1 MKKDWIQKIKG
12 LLTKDGEGG
21 KQKKTY
27 RYLAIILLA
36 GILLMVASLFTN
48 KPTSDNGQTNTVFQ
62 ATATGEQD
70 NQNEES
76 VSTWKAT
83 SSKKTGSIGD
93 TEKMYERELKD
104 TLETMQGVSNVSVI
118 VNIDATE
125 TKVYEKNSVAQRQTT
140 EETDRD
146 GGERKVEDFSTDEK
160 IVIIREGDKEVPL
173 VKETKKPAIRGV
185 LIVAKGADDVR
196 IKKEIIEAVTRV
208 LDVPSHRVA
217 VSAKK

>member
-1 MKKDWIQKIKG
+1 LKKDWIQKIKD
-12 LLTKDGEGG
+12 LLSKGDEGG

-27 RYLAIILLA
+27 RYLAIILIA
-36 GILLMVASLFTN
+36 GILLMAASMFTN
-48 KPTSDNGQTNTVFQ
+48 KPTPENGQTNTVYQ
-62 ATATGEQD
+62 ASSTQD
-70 NQNEES
+70 TKEEES
-76 VSTWKAT
+76 VTTWKST
-83 SSKKTGSIGD
+83 SSKKSGSIGD
-93 TEKMYERELKD
+93 IEKMYESELKD
-104 TLETMQGVSNVSVI
+104 TLETMKGVSNVSVI

-125 TKVYEKNSVAQRQTT
+125 SKVYEKNSVAQRQTT

-185 LIVAKGADDVR
+185 LIVAKGADDIR

>member
-1 MKKDWIQKIKG
+1 MIKDWIQKIKDMFA
-12 LLTKDGEGG
+12 KEDEEG
-21 KQKKTY
+21 KPNKKY
-27 RYLAIILLA
+27 RYIAIILLA
-36 GILLMVASLFTN
+36 GILLMAASMFTN
-48 KPTSDNGQTNTVFQ
+48 KPTSDTNQTNTVFQ
-62 ATATGEQD
+62 TGSTQD
-70 NQNEES
+70 KQNEET
-76 VSTWKAT
+76 VTTWK
-83 SSKKTGSIGD
+83 SSSPKKSGTIGD
-93 TEKMYERELKD
+93 IEKMYESELKD

-140 EETDRD
+140 EETDRE

-173 VKETKKPAIRGV
+173 VRETKKPAIRGV

-196 IKKEIIEAVTRV
+196 VKKEIIEAVTRV

>member
-1 MKKDWIQKIKG
+1 MKKDWIQKIKD
-12 LLTKDGEGG
+12 LLSKGDEDG

-36 GILLMVASLFTN
+36 GILLMAASMFTN

-62 ATATGEQD
+62 ASSTQ
-70 NQNEES
+70 EEKKEEA
-76 VSTWKAT
+76 VTTWKSA
-83 SSKKTGSIGD
+83 SSKKSGTIGD
-93 TEKMYERELKD
+93 IEKMYESELKG

-146 GGERKVEDFSTDEK
+146 GGQRKVEDFSTDEK

-173 VKETKKPAIRGV
+173 VRETKNRRFA
-185 LIVAKGADDVR
+185 
-196 IKKEIIEAVTRV
+196 EC
-208 LDVPSHRVA
+208 
-217 VSAKK
+217 

>member
-1 MKKDWIQKIKG
+1 MKDLFQKIKD
-12 LLTKDGEGG
+12 LLSKEEEGG

-48 KPTSDNGQTNTVFQ
+48 KSTSDNGQTNTVFE
-62 ATATGEQD
+62 TASTGGQD
-70 NQNEES
+70 NENEET
-76 VSTWKAT
+76 VATWRSS
-83 SSKKTGSIGD
+83 SSKKSGSIGD
-93 TEKMYERELKD
+93 FEKMYESELKD

-146 GGERKVEDFSTDEK
+146 GGARKVEDFSTDEK

>member
-1 MKKDWIQKIKG
+1 MKKDWIQRMKDLFFKG
-12 LLTKDGEGG
+12 EDGSKEN
-21 KQKKTY
+21 KKY
-27 RYLAIILLA
+27 RYIAIILLA
-36 GILLMVASLFTN
+36 GILLMAASMFTN
-48 KPTSDNGQTNTVFQ
+48 KPTSTTDQTNTVFQ
-62 ATATGEQD
+62 TGSTQD
-70 NQNEES
+70 KQNEET
-76 VSTWKAT
+76 VTTWNSS
-83 SSKKTGSIGD
+83 SSKKSGSIGD
-93 TEKMYERELKD
+93 IEKMYESELKD

-160 IVIIREGDKEVPL
+160 IVIIRDGDKEVPL

>member
-1 MKKDWIQKIKG
+1 MKKDWFQKIKD
-12 LLTKDGEGG
+12 LLSKGDEGEGG

-36 GILLMVASLFTN
+36 GILLMAASMFTN
-48 KPTSDNGQTNTVFQ
+48 KSTSENGQTNTVFQ
-62 ATATGEQD
+62 TASTEEQK
-70 NQNEES
+70 NQNEET
-76 VSTWKAT
+76 VTAWKSS
-83 SSKKTGSIGD
+83 SSKKSGSIGEI
-93 TEKMYERELKD
+93 EKLYESELKD

-146 GGERKVEDFSTDEK
+146 GGARKVEDFSTDEK

-173 VKETKKPAIRGV
+173 VRETKKPAIRGV

-208 LDVPSHRVA
+208 LDLSLIHI
-217 VSAKK
+217 

>member
-1 MKKDWIQKIKG
+1 MKNDWIQKIKD
-12 LLTKDGEGG
+12 LLSKGDEGG

-27 RYLAIILLA
+27 RYLAIILIA
-36 GILLMVASLFTN
+36 GILLMVASMFTN
-48 KPTSDNGQTNTVFQ
+48 KPTSENGQTNKVFQ
-62 ATATGEQD
+62 ASSTQ
-70 NQNEES
+70 NQEEEET
-76 VSTWKAT
+76 VTTWKST
-83 SSKKTGSIGD
+83 SSKKSGSIGD
-93 TEKMYERELKD
+93 IEKMYESELKG

-146 GGERKVEDFSTDEK
+146 GGQRKVEDFSTDEK

-196 IKKEIIEAVTRV
+196 IKKEIIDAVTRV

>member
-1 MKKDWIQKIKG
+1 MKNDWIQKIKD
-12 LLTKDGEGG
+12 LLSKGDEGG

-27 RYLAIILLA
+27 RYLAIILIA
-36 GILLMVASLFTN
+36 GILLMVASMFTN
-48 KPTSDNGQTNTVFQ
+48 KPASENGQTNKVFQ
-62 ATATGEQD
+62 ASSTQD
-70 NQNEES
+70 TKEEEA
-76 VSTWKAT
+76 VTTWKST
-83 SSKKTGSIGD
+83 SSKKSGSIGD
-93 TEKMYERELKD
+93 IEKMYESELKD

-146 GGERKVEDFSTDEK
+146 GGQRKVEDFSTDEK

-173 VKETKKPAIRGV
+173 VRETKKPAIRGV

-196 IKKEIIEAVTRV
+196 IKKEIIDAVTRV

>member
-1 MKKDWIQKIKG
+1 MKNNWIQKFKEMISKG
-12 LLTKDGEGG
+12 DDGG

-36 GILLMVASLFTN
+36 GILLMALSLFTN
-48 KPTSDNGQTNTVFQ
+48 KPTPENGQTNPVYQ
-62 ATATGEQD
+62 SNSKQV
-70 NQNEES
+70 NNEEA
-76 VSTWKAT
+76 VSTWKST
-83 SSKKTGSIGD
+83 SSKKSGSIGD
-93 TEKMYERELKD
+93 IEKIYESQLKD

-125 TKVYEKNSVAQRQTT
+125 TKIYEKNSVAQRQTT

-173 VKETKKPAIRGV
+173 VKKTKKPTIRGV
-185 LIVAKGADDVR
+185 LIVAKGADDIRV
-196 IKKEIIEAVTRV
+196 KKEIIEAVTRV
-208 LDVPSHRVA
+208 LNVPSHRVA